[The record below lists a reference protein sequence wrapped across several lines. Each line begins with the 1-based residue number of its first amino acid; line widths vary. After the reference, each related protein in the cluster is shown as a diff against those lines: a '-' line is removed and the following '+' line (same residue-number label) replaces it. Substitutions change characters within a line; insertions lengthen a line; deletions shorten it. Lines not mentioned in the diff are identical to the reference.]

1 MNDFQEYIYEVLK
14 MNPKNGINIKWE
26 KFINNSTIKKISL
39 KYKYNSENLKKF
51 YNFTLSLIKT
61 SNENLK
67 KYSCLDVVKKTYFS
81 INIFNGINM
90 KMNKLF

>member
-39 KYKYNSENLKKF
+39 KYKYSSEDLRKF

-61 SNENLK
+61 SNEN
-67 KYSCLDVVKKTYFS
+67 
-81 INIFNGINM
+81 
-90 KMNKLF
+90 